1 MFKLKKKKKTEFN
14 DVELSERDLNSYIDY
29 TLLDARAGDKDVED
43 LCNIAVKNKY
53 YAVCV
58 NPTNVEHARRYID
71 SKMPDTVKVV
81 SVIGF
86 PLGASEIETKVLET
100 KKAINA
106 GADEVD
112 VVINI
117 SKAKQGDFGYI
128 KNELSRVVRSSR
140 GRVVKAIIETCYFN
154 RDEILKLCKV
164 CVKAKVDFVKT
175 STGYGIGGA
184 TPEVVELIKN
194 AVDGKCRVKA
204 SGGIRTRAD
213 AFNMLRAGARRIG
226 TSREI

>member
-1 MFKLKKKKKTEFN
+1 MFGRKKKN
-14 DVELSERDLNSYIDY
+14 LGYVDVELSERDLNSYIDY
-29 TLLDARAGDKDVED
+29 TLLDPRAGDRDVEN

-58 NPTNVEHARRYID
+58 NPTNVEHARKYVD
-71 SKMPDTVKVV
+71 SRLNDTIKVV

-86 PLGASEIETKVLET
+86 PLGANLVETKVLEA
-100 KKAINA
+100 KKAIA
-106 GADEVD
+106 DGADEID

-117 SKAKQGDFGYI
+117 AKAKQGDFGYI
-128 KNELSRVVRSSR
+128 KNELSRIVRCSK

-154 RDEILKLCKV
+154 RDEIVKLCKM

-184 TPEVVELIKN
+184 TPEVVELIKQN
-194 AVDGKCRVKA
+194 VDGKCEVKA
-204 SGGIRTRAD
+204 SGGIRTRND
-213 AFNMLRAGARRIG
+213 AYIMLRAGARRIG